1 MDLQKFYDVRN
12 LNAVLDGMNVPTF
25 VIDAEHKILFWN
37 NALEQM
43 TGIPEEDVMGTSN
56 QWRGFYPDVRSTLAD
71 LGIDKIKK
79 IPKEQELYHRNTT
92 KNWIKGYRNLDN
104 C

>member
-1 MDLQKFYDVRN
+1 MAIIQE
-12 LNAVLDGMNVPTF
+12 VLR
-25 VIDAEHKILFWN
+25 AN
-37 NALEQM
+37 N
-43 TGIPEEDVMGTSN
+43 
-56 QWRGFYPDVRSTLAD
+56 
-71 LGIDKIKK
+71 KIKK